1 MDNMHILLPIP
12 PPEDIGMLNRLNEND
27 GFCLHNV
34 YKNVINHHIEEWVN
48 AWNEHKMTLSHNM
61 SPMQLW
67 IDGFQQQILI
77 ISEIVSL
84 LNSTCILFHICVIG
98 MGLWN

>member
-1 MDNMHILLPIP
+1 MSL
-12 PPEDIGMLNRLNEND
+12 
-27 GFCLHNV
+27 
-34 YKNVINHHIEEWVN
+34 NHHIEEWVN
-48 AWNEHKMTLSHNM
+48 AWNKHKMTLSHNM

-67 IDGFQQQILI
+67 IDGFQQMKGTNNEIALEMFTGQQILI

-84 LNSTCILFHICVIG
+84 LNSTCILFHICLIG